1 MLVNYLHKITNL
13 IFWQF
18 RKKNFV
24 NIANDETAY
33 ALNSLEK
40 DSYFIYKNFL
50 NSNEIKNIKTKLQIY
65 RKTNKSSEMSS
76 IYFRS
81 RTPVSLDQDYI
92 KIYTDSDIVKKVSQN
107 FFNIPVEIEK
117 CTYETKKGLKE
128 QKDISEEDLQDFEEH
143 LYHIDRGY
151 GVLKFCLFLN
161 DINIQNGPFCIIPG
175 SHKWSANFRNFFYR
189 LFHFFIE
196 GRNDKISHSNIHKY
210 FNKSDEKKLVGKVGD
225 LLIVNTGAFHRAS
238 EMKVNFTREVFWIY
252 SKAPNYLS
260 LLKKKILKKNQ

>member
-1 MLVNYLHKITNL
+1 MLLTYLHKIINL

-24 NIANDETAY
+24 NIANDEVAY

-40 DSYFIYKNFL
+40 DSYFVYKNFL

-65 RKTNKSSEMSS
+65 RKTHKSHEKTS

-81 RTPVSLDQDYI
+81 RTLVSLDQDYI

-107 FFNIPVEIEK
+107 FFNIPVEIDK

-128 QKDISEEDLQDFEEH
+128 HKHISGEH
-143 LYHIDRGY
+143 LYHIDRGF
-151 GVLKFCLFLN
+151 GVLKFCLFLE
-161 DINIQNGPFCIIPG
+161 DIDIGNGPFCIVPG
-175 SHKWSANFRNFFYR
+175 SHKWSANLRNFFYR
-189 LFHFFIE
+189 FFHFFIE
-196 GRNDKISHSNIHKY
+196 GNDKISHSNIHKY
-210 FNKSDEKKLVGKVGD
+210 VNKSDEKKLLGKAGD
-225 LLIVNTGAFHRAS
+225 LLIVNTGAFHRAT
-238 EMKVNFTREVFWIY
+238 EMKVNSTREVFWIY

-260 LLKKKILKKNQ
+260 LLKKKTLKKKQ

>member
-24 NIANDETAY
+24 NIANDEATY

-50 NSNEIKNIKTKLQIY
+50 NSNEIKKIKTKLQIY
-65 RKTNKSSEMSS
+65 RKTHESNEMSS

-128 QKDISEEDLQDFEEH
+128 HKHISGEH

-151 GVLKFCLFLN
+151 GVLKFCLFLEVI
-161 DINIQNGPFCIIPG
+161 DIGSGPFCIVPG
-175 SHKWSANFRNFFYR
+175 SHKWLANFRNFFYR
-189 LFHFFIE
+189 FFHFFIE

-210 FNKSDEKKLVGKVGD
+210 VNKSDEKKLIGKAGD
-225 LLIVNTGAFHRAS
+225 LLIVNTGAFHRAT
-238 EMKVNFTREVFWIY
+238 EMKVDSTREVFWIY
-252 SKAPNYLS
+252 TKVPNYLS